1 MDIGVESRRLRDEYS
16 RMNEGEL
23 EKVASEAYDLTEIAR
38 PILRD
43 EIERRGLAIPL
54 VAAPGGAKKPLPK
67 VDLDPS
73 GLVEAGVYFDAEDAR
88 TVADYLRELGIA
100 CCWGQERQ
108 ESPDLIDFAGGVDLL
123 VREQDFEGA
132 SEALRQLFTR
142 FKPKVPAE
150 FSEERP
156 CNCPECHSEEIVLQE
171 VDEANKF
178 HWSCDACGHAWQDDG
193 VEA

>member
-1 MDIGVESRRLRDEYS
+1 MDIGDESRRLRDEYS

-23 EKVASEAYDLTEIAR
+23 EKVAAEAYDLTEIAR
-38 PILRD
+38 PLLGE
-43 EIERRGLAIPL
+43 EIARRGLAITL
-54 VAAPGGAKKPLPK
+54 QSAPGGAKKPVPK
-67 VDLDPS
+67 VDDAA
-73 GLVEAGVYFDAEDAR
+73 GLIEAGIYFDADDAR
-88 TVADYLRELGIA
+88 TVAEYLRELGIA
-100 CCWGQERQ
+100 CCWGPEHE
-108 ESPDLIDFAGGVDLL
+108 ESPDLMDFSAGVELL
-123 VREQDFEGA
+123 VSAREFESA

-156 CNCPECHSEEIVLQE
+156 YACPECRSEQIVLQE

-178 HWSCDACGHAWQDDG
+178 HWSCDACGHVWEDDG